1 MHRTA
6 QEVIREI
13 RDAFQAVSLG
23 DGVGLFEG
31 RALDD
36 YADEATRRDCRSRDE
51 RSHWDNIPRER
62 LEAYNDALSFL
73 DAEGMRFHLPAFL
86 ILELEGPSVS
96 SIFHLTELDDWK
108 KSKLALLSKAQS
120 KAIREFLLFVVDEP
134 DYEFWHQEIRRAL
147 GEYWRDDES

>member
-1 MHRTA
+1 MHRTI
-6 QEVIREI
+6 QEVSSKIRN
-13 RDAFQAVSLG
+13 AFRGVKLG

-36 YADEATRRDCRSRDE
+36 YADDATRHACRAKDE
-51 RSHWDNIPRER
+51 RHNWEEIPKER
-62 LEAYNDALSFL
+62 LESYNDALCFL

-86 ILELEGPSVS
+86 IVELEGPSVS
-96 SIFHLTELDDWK
+96 SIFHLIELDDLK
-108 KSKLALLSKAQS
+108 KSKLALLSEEQR

-134 DYEFWHQEIRRAL
+134 DYEFHRQEIRRAI